1 MRPFPLTRPLG
12 LKVHFASLAW
22 IASLAALP
30 GCKHAQPSPAECTEM
45 LDRYLDMTIGADP
58 SLANLPPSQQKIAR
72 DMKKEVK
79 KGDKSY
85 RQVEEQ
91 CQREVSRAEY
101 DCAMKAPS
109 PNEWEACIE

>member
-1 MRPFPLTRPLG
+1 MPPRFRTLAARLC
-12 LKVHFASLAW
+12 VSLAG
-22 IASLAALP
+22 ITLAASP
-30 GCKHAQPSPAECTEM
+30 AACRRSPPSPAECTAM
-45 LDRYLDMTIGADP
+45 LERYLDMTIASDP
-58 SLANLPPSQQKIAR
+58 AFANMPPAQSKVVR
-72 DMKKEVK
+72 EMKREVK
-79 KGDKSY
+79 KGDKSF

>member
-1 MRPFPLTRPLG
+1 MLRVPVPARLFLPC
-12 LKVHFASLAW
+12 
-22 IASLAALP
+22 LAAITLLALTA
-30 GCKHAQPSPAECTEM
+30 CKRGQPSPAECTEM
-45 LDRYLDMTIGADP
+45 LDRYLDMTIAADP
-58 SLANLPPSQQKIAR
+58 TLANLPPSQEKIAR

-101 DCAMKAPS
+101 NCAMKAPS

>member
-1 MRPFPLTRPLG
+1 MRRHLSSLRLVVPS
-12 LKVHFASLAW
+12 VAVFAFVLAT
-22 IASLAALP
+22 A
-30 GCKHAQPSPAECTEM
+30 GCRRGQPSPSECAEM
-45 LDRYLDMTIGADP
+45 LDRYLDMTIAADP
-58 SLANLPPSQQKIAR
+58 TLSSLPSSQEKIAR